1 MMHEK
6 YTKKMMEIK
15 KIGEYVERLASIEG
29 DIALDVDEGKLDN
42 HILSLVEN
50 CIDAINQE
58 YILASARQ
66 DINEIKA
73 LNNTIT
79 TQENTI
85 TTLGDKLDELQYIN
99 IIQNEQLNENGIKV
113 DTRTINPRRYLND
126 CDEFG
131 KISDIVTQDDE
142 CNEKESI

>member
-1 MMHEK
+1 MINEK
-6 YTKKMMEIK
+6 YNKKMMEIK
-15 KIGEYVERLASIEG
+15 KVGGYVERLTIIES
-29 DIALDVDEGKLDN
+29 DMSLDVDEGLLDK

-58 YILASARQ
+58 YILASAMQ

-126 CDEFG
+126 CYEFW
-131 KISDIVTQDDE
+131 KISDVLTQDNE
-142 CNEKESI
+142 CNDKRSI

>member
-1 MMHEK
+1 MINEK
-6 YTKKMMEIK
+6 YNKKMMEIK
-15 KIGEYVERLASIEG
+15 KVGGYVERLTIIEN
-29 DIALDVDEGKLDN
+29 DMSLDVDEGLLDK

-73 LNNTIT
+73 LN
-79 TQENTI
+79 NTI

-113 DTRTINPRRYLND
+113 DTRTINPRKYLND

-131 KISDIVTQDDE
+131 NISDVVTQDDE
-142 CNEKESI
+142 SNDNGGI